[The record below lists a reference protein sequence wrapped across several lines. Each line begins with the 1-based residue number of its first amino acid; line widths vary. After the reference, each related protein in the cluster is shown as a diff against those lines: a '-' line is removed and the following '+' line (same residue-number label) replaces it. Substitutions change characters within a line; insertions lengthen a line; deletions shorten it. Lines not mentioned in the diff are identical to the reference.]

1 MSTTASPHTPADGS
15 RAGRP
20 VRIGALM
27 VALLAASFAFQ
38 LNASMLSP
46 ALATM
51 ADELDTTASAVG
63 VTQTAFFTA
72 AALFSLFLP
81 RLGDLIG
88 RRKVLTGMMVLMAVG
103 CVISALAGSVGMLAV
118 GRVIQ
123 GASGPTIPLALIM
136 LRVEVPDP
144 KKYGTLMGVV
154 TAVNGGIAGVD
165 SFAGGSLAEH
175 AGYASI
181 FWVMTAFALVAALLV
196 RLFAPE
202 SRAEL
207 RPPMD
212 WPGVA
217 LLVVSVGA
225 LLIAFNEAGKLGDAN
240 WPLAVGLL
248 VLAGLAF
255 WAFWRMETR
264 AKHPLVT
271 TGLLKRR
278 ATWSLLLSTMLT
290 MTGVFAIMNGL
301 LPGFAQDTSV
311 GLGLGAE
318 GATWWT
324 LTPYALAGLAMG
336 PVSGRLAATYGYGRI
351 LRVGLIATAV
361 ATVLALLTLRTDSS
375 GLLLTVSILLG
386 VTYAGT
392 VNIMLN
398 GFGIVL
404 SPKENPG
411 FLPGLNAGCFNLGAG
426 LSFVVLYAAMDAVAP
441 SGGTSVGG
449 YSAGVIAGLVL
460 IVAALLVSTLIPK
473 PVDAEAAG

>member
-1 MSTTASPHTPADGS
+1 MSVAASPHSAADGPG
-15 RAGRP
+15 AGRP
-20 VRIGALM
+20 ARIGALM

-51 ADELDTTASAVG
+51 ADELDTSASAIG

-103 CVISALAGSVGMLAV
+103 CVISALATSVGMLAV

-144 KKYGTLMGVV
+144 KRYGTLMGIV
-154 TAVNGGIAGVD
+154 TAINGGIAGVD

-175 AGYASI
+175 YGYASI
-181 FWVMTAFALVAALLV
+181 FWVMTAFAAVSALLV
-196 RLFAPE
+196 RFLAPE
-202 SRAEL
+202 SRAAE
-207 RPPMD
+207 RPRMD
-212 WPGVA
+212 WPGVL
-217 LLVVSVGA
+217 LLVISVGA
-225 LLIAFNEAGKLGDAN
+225 LLIAFNEAGKLAAAN
-240 WPLAVGLL
+240 WPLAIGLL
-248 VLAGLAF
+248 VVAALAF
-255 WAFWRMETR
+255 WAFWRMENR
-264 AKHPLVT
+264 SPHPLVT
-271 TGLLKRR
+271 THLLKRR

-336 PVSGRLAATYGYGRI
+336 PISGRLAATYGYGLI
-351 LRVGLIATAV
+351 LRTGLIATAV
-361 ATVLALLTLRTDSS
+361 STVLALLTLQTDSS
-375 GLLLTVSILLG
+375 GLLLAVSILLG
-386 VTYAGT
+386 VTYAGMA
-392 VNIMLN
+392 NIMLN
-398 GFGIVL
+398 GLGIVL
-404 SPKENPG
+404 SPTENPG
-411 FLPGLNAGCFNLGAG
+411 FLPGLNAGCFNLGSG
-426 LSFVVLYAAMDAVAP
+426 LSFVILYAAMDSVAP
-441 SGGTSVGG
+441 TDGTSVGG
-449 YSAGVIAGLVL
+449 YSAGVVAGLVL
-460 IVAALLVSTLIPK
+460 IVAALFTSMLIPK
-473 PVDAEAAG
+473 PVHAEAKN

>member
-1 MSTTASPHTPADGS
+1 MSVSASPHTPAAGPGP
-15 RAGRP
+15 GRP
-20 VRIGALM
+20 VRVGALM
-27 VALLAASFAFQ
+27 AALLVASFAFQ

-51 ADELDTTASAVG
+51 ADELHTSASAIS

-72 AALFSLFLP
+72 AAMFSLFLP

-88 RRKVLTGMMVLMAVG
+88 RRKVLTGMMALMAVG
-103 CVISALAGSVGMLAV
+103 CVISALAGSVGTLAV

-144 KKYGTLMGVV
+144 KRYGTLLGLV

-175 AGYASI
+175 HGYASI
-181 FWVMTAFALVAALLV
+181 FWVMTGFAALAALLV
-196 RLFAPE
+196 RFLAPD
-202 SRAEL
+202 SRADE

-225 LLIAFNEAGKLGDAN
+225 LLVAFNEAGKLADAN
-240 WPLAVGLL
+240 WPLAIGLL
-248 VLAGLAF
+248 VVAALAF

-264 AKHPLVT
+264 TKHPLVT
-271 TGLLKRR
+271 THLLKRR
-278 ATWSLLLSTMLT
+278 ATWSILLSTMLT

-336 PVSGRLAATYGYGRI
+336 PLAGRLAATFGYGRV
-351 LRVGLIATAV
+351 LRIGLTATAV
-361 ATVLALLTLRTDSS
+361 ATVLALLTLHTDSS

-386 VTYAGT
+386 ATYAGT

-398 GFGIVL
+398 GLGILL

-426 LSFVVLYAAMDAVAP
+426 LSFVVLYAAMKAVAP
-441 SGGTSVGG
+441 ADGSSVGG
-449 YSAGVIAGLVL
+449 YSAGVVAGLVL
-460 IVAALLVSTLIPK
+460 IVAALFTSLLIPK
-473 PVDAEAAG
+473 PVDAEASA

>member
-1 MSTTASPHTPADGS
+1 MNVSTSPHTPAVGPG
-15 RAGRP
+15 AGRP
-20 VRIGALM
+20 VRVGALM
-27 VALLAASFAFQ
+27 AALLVASFAFQ

-51 ADELDTTASAVG
+51 ADELHTSASAIS

-72 AALFSLFLP
+72 AAMFSLFLP

-103 CVISALAGSVGMLAV
+103 CVISALAGSVGTLAV

-144 KKYGTLMGVV
+144 KRYGTLLGLV

-175 AGYASI
+175 HGYASI
-181 FWVMTAFALVAALLV
+181 FWVMTGFAALAALLV
-196 RLFAPE
+196 RFLAPD
-202 SRAEL
+202 SRADE

-225 LLIAFNEAGKLGDAN
+225 LLVAFNEAGKLADAN
-240 WPLAVGLL
+240 WPLAIGLL
-248 VLAGLAF
+248 VVAALAF

-271 TGLLKRR
+271 THLLKRR

-336 PVSGRLAATYGYGRI
+336 PLAGRLAASFGYGRI
-351 LRVGLIATAV
+351 LRIGLTATAV
-361 ATVLALLTLRTDSS
+361 ATVLALLTLHTDSS
-375 GLLLTVSILLG
+375 GLLLAVSILLG
-386 VTYAGT
+386 ATYAGT

-398 GFGIVL
+398 GLGILL

-426 LSFVVLYAAMDAVAP
+426 LSFVVLYAAMKAVAP
-441 SGGTSVGG
+441 ADGSSVGG
-449 YSAGVIAGLVL
+449 YSAGVVAGLVL
-460 IVAALLVSTLIPK
+460 IVAALFVSLLIPK
-473 PVDAEAAG
+473 PVDAEAAA

>member
-1 MSTTASPHTPADGS
+1 MNVAASPHS
-15 RAGRP
+15 SAGGPDARRP

-51 ADELDTTASAVG
+51 ADELDTTASAIG
-63 VTQTAFFTA
+63 ITQTAFFTA

-103 CVISALAGSVGMLAV
+103 CVISALATSVGMLAV

-144 KKYGTLMGVV
+144 KRYGTLMGIV

-175 AGYASI
+175 YGYASI
-181 FWVMTAFALVAALLV
+181 FWVMTAFAVLSAVLV
-196 RLFAPE
+196 RFFAPE
-202 SRAEL
+202 SRASE

-212 WPGVA
+212 WPGVL
-217 LLVVSVGA
+217 LLVISVGA
-225 LLIAFNEAGKLGDAN
+225 LLIAFNEAGKLAAAN
-240 WPLAVGLL
+240 WPLAIGLL
-248 VLAGLAF
+248 VVAALAF
-255 WAFWRMETR
+255 WAFWRMENR
-264 AKHPLVT
+264 SSHPLVT
-271 TGLLKRR
+271 THLLKRR

-336 PVSGRLAATYGYGRI
+336 PVSGRLAATFGYGRI
-351 LRVGLIATAV
+351 LRTGLIATAV
-361 ATVLALLTLRTDSS
+361 STVLALLTLQTDSS
-375 GLLLTVSILLG
+375 GLLLAVSILLG
-386 VTYAGT
+386 ITYAGMA
-392 VNIMLN
+392 NIMLN
-398 GFGIVL
+398 GLGIVL
-404 SPKENPG
+404 SPPENPG

-426 LSFVVLYAAMDAVAP
+426 LSFVILYAAMDSVAP

-449 YSAGVIAGLVL
+449 YSAGVVAGLVL
-460 IVAALLVSTLIPK
+460 IVAALFASLLIPK
-473 PVDAEAAG
+473 PVHAEETD